1 MLTMIPDFYKLDT
14 RFSIPTVLTL
24 KEVSQ
29 PAAGLKAPRKEG
41 RGPVLP

>member
-1 MLTMIPDFYKLDT
+1 MLIMISDFYKLDT
-14 RFSIPTVLTL
+14 RLNPHSLTL

-41 RGPVLP
+41 LGPVLP